1 MTRQMSL
8 EIQDISV
15 RLARRWV
22 LSSLSFSI
30 EEPGSL
36 LMLTG
41 DNGAG
46 KSTLLRVIAS
56 VLRPQRG
63 RVSWRGVG
71 ASSDWS
77 YRRRVGWLPHE
88 GLHYGELSAR
98 QNLDL
103 ALSAAG
109 LSKEDGLEL
118 LERVKLQAHAHRPVE
133 GFSAGMRRRLGL
145 ARLLAWSPEL
155 ALLDEP
161 RAQLDREGMSLIDQ
175 VVAELRAKG
184 TTVVMAT
191 HEPDYWKA
199 AASYHVHLSGG
210 RLATFN
216 KLSSQEAQN

>member
-1 MTRQMSL
+1 MSL

-22 LSSLSFSI
+22 LSGLSFSI
-30 EEPGSL
+30 QESGAL
-36 LMLTG
+36 VMLTG

-63 RVSWRGVG
+63 RVSWRGTE

-77 YRRRVGWLPHE
+77 YRRRIGWLPHE

-109 LSKEDGLEL
+109 LSKSEGLEL
-118 LERVKLQAHAHRPVE
+118 LKRVKLDAHAHRPVD

-161 RAQLDREGMSLIDQ
+161 RAQLDKEGMALIDQ
-175 VVAELRAKG
+175 VVEELRAKG

-191 HEPDYWKA
+191 HEPEYWKA
-199 AASYHVHLSGG
+199 SASYHVHLSAG
-210 RLATFN
+210 RLSTFEQ
-216 KLSSQEAQN
+216 LSSEEASN

>member
-15 RLARRWV
+15 RIARRWV
-22 LSSLSFSI
+22 LSGLSFSV
-30 EEPGSL
+30 EEPGAL
-36 LMLTG
+36 VMLTG

-63 RVSWRGVG
+63 KVSWKNLQ

-77 YRRRVGWLPHE
+77 YRRKVGWLPHE

-98 QNLDL
+98 QNLDIVL
-103 ALSAAG
+103 ATAG
-109 LSKEDGLEL
+109 ASKVEGDAL
-118 LERVKLQAHAHRPVE
+118 LERVRLQAHAQRPVE

-145 ARLLAWSPEL
+145 AKLLAWKPEL

-161 RAQLDREGMSLIDQ
+161 RAQLDQEGMNLIDQ
-175 VVAELRAKG
+175 VVDELRAQG

-191 HEPDYWKA
+191 HEPEYWKQ
-199 AASYHVHLSGG
+199 AASCHVHLRGG
-210 RLATFN
+210 RLASFESLAS
-216 KLSSQEAQN
+216 KEVVA

>member
-1 MTRQMSL
+1 MSL

-15 RLARRWV
+15 RIARRWV
-22 LSSLSFSI
+22 LSGLSFSV
-30 EEPGSL
+30 EEPGAL
-36 LMLTG
+36 VMLTG

-63 RVSWRGVG
+63 KVSWKNLQ

-77 YRRRVGWLPHE
+77 YRRKVGWLPHE

-98 QNLDL
+98 QNLDIVL
-103 ALSAAG
+103 ATAG
-109 LSKEDGLEL
+109 ASKVEGDAL
-118 LERVKLQAHAHRPVE
+118 LERVRLQAHAQRPVE

-145 ARLLAWSPEL
+145 AKLLAWKPEL

-161 RAQLDREGMSLIDQ
+161 RAQLDQEGMNLIDQ
-175 VVAELRAKG
+175 VVDELRAQG

-191 HEPDYWKA
+191 HEPEYWKQ
-199 AASYHVHLSGG
+199 AASSHVHLRGG
-210 RLATFN
+210 RLASFESLAS
-216 KLSSQEAQN
+216 KEVVA

>member
-1 MTRQMSL
+1 MSL

-15 RLARRWV
+15 RIARRWV
-22 LSSLSFSI
+22 LSGLSFSV
-30 EEPGSL
+30 EEPGAL
-36 LMLTG
+36 VMLTG

-63 RVSWRGVG
+63 KVAWKNLE
-71 ASSDWS
+71 ASSDWL

-98 QNLDL
+98 QNLDIVL
-103 ALSAAG
+103 ATAG
-109 LSKEDGLEL
+109 ASKADGDSL
-118 LERVKLQAHAHRPVE
+118 LERVRLDAHAHRPVE

-145 ARLLAWSPEL
+145 AKLLAWKPEL

-161 RAQLDREGMSLIDQ
+161 RAQLDQEGMNLIDQ
-175 VVAELRAKG
+175 VVEELRAQG

-191 HEPDYWKA
+191 HEPEYWQE
-199 AASYHVHLSGG
+199 AASYHVHLRGG
-210 RLATFN
+210 RLSSFN
-216 KLSSQEAQN
+216 ALGSSEVAS